1 MLIKRSEELIIYE
14 SPDGGRTVYSRKS
27 GQLDRTLVK
36 KEDKDSDRWLL
47 WRDILKAADSDPAL
61 ASVVEQAEIVYHLGR
76 KDQN

>member
-27 GQLDRTLVK
+27 GQLDRTLIK
-36 KEDKDSDRWLL
+36 HEPNTHDRWLL

-76 KDQN
+76 KDQS